1 MMPEK
6 RSIPKLADAPPLTP
20 DLISLLTQL
29 CFLSNNPEK
38 SDLLFV
44 FGVSTGLSDL
54 TRVLKGI
61 LSKNISQKILITG
74 GSPNFM
80 DNPHLPKPEAEIIY
94 EMISHAVTAPTE
106 VILETKA
113 VNTLENVIFSK
124 EKLEETPLN
133 KILYVG
139 RSLASRRCHLTLS
152 KHFPE
157 TKLYSFSYDME
168 GTIERKPITKDT
180 WHLFQEG
187 RLRVWGEYLRIKQ
200 YGEWGDIHY
209 ASVKGMVEKIESLT
223 L

>member
-1 MMPEK
+1 MLEK
-6 RSIPKLADAPPLTP
+6 RSIPKLADAPPLTSE
-20 DLISLLTQL
+20 LISLLTLL
-29 CFLSNNPEK
+29 CFLPNNPEK

-44 FGVSTGLSDL
+44 FGVSTGLPDL

-80 DNPHLPKPEAEIIY
+80 DNPHLSKPEAEIIY
-94 EMISHAVTAPTE
+94 ELISRAVTASME

-113 VNTLENVIFSK
+113 VSTLENVMFSK
-124 EKLEETPLN
+124 EKLEGTPLN
-133 KILYVG
+133 KMVYVG

-187 RLRVWGEYLRIKQ
+187 RSRVWGEYLRIKQ
-200 YGEWGDIHY
+200 YGEWGDIDY
-209 ASVKGMVEKIESLT
+209 LPVKTLVEQIAST
-223 L
+223 